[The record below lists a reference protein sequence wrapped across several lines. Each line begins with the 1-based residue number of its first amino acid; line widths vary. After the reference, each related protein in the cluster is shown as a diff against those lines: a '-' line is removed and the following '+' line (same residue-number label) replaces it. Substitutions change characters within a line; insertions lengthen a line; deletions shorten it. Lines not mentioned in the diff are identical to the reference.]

1 MRIYPVKRPLC
12 AAIAAF
18 IVGLWLG
25 SAATLPGMGCA
36 FFAAAVM
43 LIAAAASVKMG
54 KDGFFSPAS

>member
-36 FFAAAVM
+36 F
-43 LIAAAASVKMG
+43 LLPPLCS
-54 KDGFFSPAS
+54 SPLLPP